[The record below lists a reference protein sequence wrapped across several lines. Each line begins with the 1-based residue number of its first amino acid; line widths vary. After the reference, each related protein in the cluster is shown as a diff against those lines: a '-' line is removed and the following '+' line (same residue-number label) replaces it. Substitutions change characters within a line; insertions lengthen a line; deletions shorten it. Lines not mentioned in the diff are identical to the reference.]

1 MGAHQFEAGSSTSSQ
16 WVFPASALL
25 ATPSATTSAMQLDKE
40 LYDRARGV
48 EFLYRL
54 GASLQL
60 PTTALFT
67 AATWYHRFYMRYSM
81 EDYHRQDVAAA
92 CIFLATKTE
101 ECGRKLR
108 DVAKVCQSKISG
120 AVADKVTDSDIQ
132 ACQDAILATE
142 EVLLEALCFDFV
154 VDSPHE
160 TLVDFFDRHLRDE
173 SDKSLC
179 DAAWCIAHDSYRTVL
194 CLLFDVRI
202 IAAACFILAQRFVD
216 GDHSASLDARIASSA
231 PSASL
236 PTPPSNKPSSPDASR
251 FVIDQCQFNEAELA
265 DLAEALTILI
275 EFYNSQDT
283 LGSMPFLSSIGT
295 IQPPATPESRLKL
308 YSHNLHVPSA
318 GNTTKAGNT
327 KNTTTMNLSQRTPES
342 THGGS
347 SPAKAT
353 LNWRPVKGEAVGD
366 DAAPSLLA
374 HVRLDLE

>member
-1 MGAHQFEAGSSTSSQ
+1 MGAHQFDIGVSSSSQ
-16 WVFPASALL
+16 WVFPTSALL
-25 ATPSATTSAMQLDKE
+25 ATPSASTSSIPLDKE

-48 EFLYRL
+48 EFLFRL

-67 AATWYHRFYMRYSM
+67 AATWFHRFYMRFSM

-120 AVADKVTDSDIQ
+120 ASAENVTDQEVQ
-132 ACQDAILATE
+132 ACQDAILITE

-160 TLVDFFDRHLRDE
+160 ILVDLLERYIQDE
-173 SDKSLC
+173 SEKSLC
-179 DAAWCIAHDSYRTVL
+179 DAAWSIAHDSYRTVL

-216 GDHSASLDARIASSA
+216 GDHSASLDARIASSS

-236 PTPPSNKPSSPDASR
+236 PTPPSNKPTSPDASR
-251 FVIDQCQFNEAELA
+251 FAIDQCQFDETELV

-275 EFYNSQDT
+275 EFYNAQDT
-283 LGSMPFLSSIGT
+283 QGLMSFLSSMCS
-295 IQPPATPESRLKL
+295 IQPPATPESRPRL
-308 YSHNLHVPSA
+308 YAPNSHVPSA
-318 GNTTKAGNT
+318 FNTAKSECQASVNP
-327 KNTTTMNLSQRTPES
+327 SQRTPES

-347 SPAKAT
+347 SPAKSSSS
-353 LNWRPVKGEAVGD
+353 WKPVRGEATGD
-366 DAAPSLLA
+366 VAPSISTRA
-374 HVRLDLE
+374 RLDLE